1 MLTATISKCCMKVK
15 DSSKLKALVARLVLV
30 VKVVNIVGLTPRLHM
45 LQSSVVVVAHW
56 WLLYRP
62 TIAAGCGY
70 AGRQKQHTE
79 EGCVVV

>member
-45 LQSSVVVVAHW
+45 LQSSVVVVARW
-56 WLLYRP
+56 WLLYR
-62 TIAAGCGY
+62 
-70 AGRQKQHTE
+70 RQLLQDVGMLVGKSNTQRR
-79 EGCVVV
+79 VV